1 MAWDG
6 AGDLKQTIA
15 IVSLFAD
22 VVAVQCLQLAVL
34 MHETFDIIL
43 KREINCFGQTITHL
57 CSSVHNSGG

>member
-15 IVSLFAD
+15 TVSLFAD

-43 KREINCFGQTITHL
+43 KREINCFGPTIYHL
-57 CSSVHNSGG
+57 YSSVHNSGG